1 MKKLSFGSSSFN
13 GDWLRGASA
22 PLFLFKEVNMKN
34 IKQYKNQIVKY
45 TKKFLRDV
53 YYYNQSIE
61 EKQYEEQWQ
70 NRLSEIQTKKYNY
83 VKNSKN

>member
-1 MKKLSFGSSSFN
+1 
-13 GDWLRGASA
+13 
-22 PLFLFKEVNMKN
+22 MKN
-34 IKQYKNQIVKY
+34 IKQYTNKIVKY
-45 TKKFLRDV
+45 TKKFLREL

-70 NRLSEIQTKKYNY
+70 NRLSEIQTKNFKY